1 MRKAERLCFEIKSVY
16 WPEDRPHSICVGALV
31 LVYDPLSLP
40 GLGSH
45 SSIPPGWPP
54 FFISNVPTYACLGPI
69 AAAADGAMREWV
81 GPPDTAQCSPGSSV
95 TLITL
100 AAPRCCKG

>member
-16 WPEDRPHSICVGALV
+16 WPKDRPRSICVGALV
-31 LVYDPLSLP
+31 LVYDLLSLP

-54 FFISNVPTYACLGPI
+54 FFISNVPMYACWGPI
-69 AAAADGAMREWV
+69 AAAADGAMKRMGW
-81 GPPDTAQCSPGSSV
+81 PA
-95 TLITL
+95 
-100 AAPRCCKG
+100 